1 MPRLSSAPTSVTKSS
16 PKLFRSWSR
25 DSSWDAGFR
34 AELVLC
40 VRKGHGMMNLDRAV
54 MVLTRSVVNF
64 FKLAI
69 PILGVIGTLYGVLWF
84 LDQMGWID
92 L

>member
-1 MPRLSSAPTSVTKSS
+1 
-16 PKLFRSWSR
+16 
-25 DSSWDAGFR
+25 
-34 AELVLC
+34 
-40 VRKGHGMMNLDRAV
+40 MMNLDRAV